1 MFHLFKKAIADRWH
15 RLSISRQLLI
25 FVNTVLAV
33 LVILFLSMDYRIR
46 MTQHLREK
54 QVALFEEAK
63 IIFEALLQ
71 VEESGEHAVQ
81 HLLDNICARMNASD
95 SPGHHI
101 AAVWQGRD
109 YQAQSHGH
117 ASSEM
122 LAALKGGALETQ
134 QFTSVR
140 DDIVVGEFGGTQ
152 GTVYVSENRGAIMRE
167 IRQLLILQTAAVLLM
182 GAVAAFVANAV
193 LRQLIAKPI
202 RGFVNALQGIADG
215 NLSII
220 ASTRS
225 CKELGYLAEQI
236 NIMTQK
242 LHDTAEEHRIHMG
255 KARQIQ
261 RHLLPESN
269 GLSGIA
275 VAELFEPTEEVGGDY
290 YDVIPLPEQKYLLC
304 LADVTGHGVPAA
316 MAATVIKSLVLEA
329 IQFTTSP
336 AEILTRINRR
346 YAEIIMP
353 GYFATMV
360 VLVVDTKHLTVSYAN
375 AGHEPPFIQQ
385 HGQPVERLL
394 TGGLILGVD
403 EEVYYDEETRSVAL
417 GTRVLLVSDG
427 VTEAFDPEEN
437 QFGTERISEALQKLS
452 VDCDINE
459 FVQNLKSQLAQFRGA
474 RPAFDDTTLLIV
486 ELQAPT
492 GDELRPNSI
501 GSRDGMAEPGD
512 RMQASSCSSV
522 DSTGFN

>member
-25 FVNTVLAV
+25 FVNTVLTV
-33 LVILFLSMDYRIR
+33 LVVLFLSMDYRIR
-46 MTQHLREK
+46 MSQHLHEK
-54 QVALFEEAK
+54 QVALSEEAK
-63 IIFEALLQ
+63 TIFESFLH
-71 VEESGEHAVQ
+71 VEKIGGNAIQ

-101 AAVWQGRD
+101 AAEWQGRE

-122 LAALKGGALETQ
+122 MAALKGGKTETQ
-134 QFTSVR
+134 QASLIR
-140 DDIVVGEFGGTQ
+140 DRIVVGEFRGTQ
-152 GTVYVSENRGAIMRE
+152 GAVYVSEDRGAIVGE
-167 IRQLLILQTAAVLLM
+167 IRHLLILQTVAVLLM
-182 GAVAAFVANAV
+182 GTAAAFVVNAV

-202 RGFVNALQGIADG
+202 RGFVNALQSVADG
-215 NLSII
+215 NLTVI

-225 CKELGYLAEQI
+225 CKELGYLADQI
-236 NIMTQK
+236 NVMTKK
-242 LHDTAEEHRIHMG
+242 LRNTAQDHRVHME

-261 RHLLPESN
+261 RHLLPKSN

-275 VAELFEPTEEVGGDY
+275 VADLFEPAEEVGGDY

-304 LADVTGHGVPAA
+304 LADVAGHGVPAA

-336 AEILTRINRR
+336 AEMLTRINRR

-353 GYFATMV
+353 GHFATMV
-360 VLVVDTKHLTVSYAN
+360 VLVIDTINMTLSCAS

-385 HGQPVERLL
+385 SGLPVERLL
-394 TGGLILGVD
+394 TGGLVLGVN
-403 EEVYYDEETRSVAL
+403 EEVCYDEETRSVAM

-427 VTEAFDPEEN
+427 VTEAFDPEDN
-437 QFGTERISEALQKLS
+437 QFGTERISEALQELS
-452 VDCDINE
+452 ADCDINDV
-459 FVQNLKSQLAQFRGA
+459 VQNLKSRLSKFRGT
-474 RPAFDDTTLLIV
+474 RPAFDDTTLLAV
-486 ELQAPT
+486 ELQMPAEV
-492 GDELRPNSI
+492 ELC
-501 GSRDGMAEPGD
+501 A
-512 RMQASSCSSV
+512 
-522 DSTGFN
+522 

>member
-1 MFHLFKKAIADRWH
+1 M
-15 RLSISRQLLI
+15 S
-25 FVNTVLAV
+25 
-33 LVILFLSMDYRIR
+33 
-46 MTQHLREK
+46 QHLHEK
-54 QVALFEEAK
+54 QVALSEEAK
-63 IIFEALLQ
+63 TIFESLLH
-71 VEESGEHAVQ
+71 VEKSGEHAIQ
-81 HLLDNICARMNASD
+81 RLLDNICARMNASD

-101 AAVWQGRD
+101 AAEWQGRD

-122 LAALKGGALETQ
+122 MAALQGGEIESPQAALI
-134 QFTSVR
+134 R
-140 DDIVVGEFGGTQ
+140 NRIVVGEFCGTQ
-152 GTVYVSENRGAIMRE
+152 GTVYVSEDRGAIVGE
-167 IRQLLILQTAAVLLM
+167 LRQLLILQTIAVLLM
-182 GAVAAFVANAV
+182 GTVAAFVVNAV

-202 RGFVNALQGIADG
+202 RGFVNALKNVADG
-215 NLSII
+215 NLTVI
-220 ASTRS
+220 ASKRS
-225 CKELGYLAEQI
+225 CKELGYLADQI
-236 NIMTQK
+236 NVMTQK
-242 LHDTAEEHRIHMG
+242 LHDAAEDHRVHME

-353 GYFATMV
+353 GHFATMV
-360 VLVVDTKHLTVSYAN
+360 VLVIDTKYLTVSYAN

-385 HGQPVERLL
+385 SGLPVERLL
-394 TGGLILGVD
+394 TGGLVLGVA
-403 EEVYYDEETRSVAL
+403 EEVCYEEETRSVAM

-427 VTEAFDPEEN
+427 VTEAFDPEDN
-437 QFGTERISEALQKLS
+437 QFGTERISEALQELS
-452 VDCDINE
+452 VDCDINDV
-459 FVQNLKSQLAQFRGA
+459 VQNLKSRLAQFRGT
-474 RPAFDDTTLLIV
+474 RPAFDDTTLLAI
-486 ELQAPT
+486 ELQMCPKIN
-492 GDELRPNSI
+492 DEQARSV
-501 GSRDGMAEPGD
+501 AELG
-512 RMQASSCSSV
+512 
-522 DSTGFN
+522 GFESARYQTHS